1 MLFNSYE
8 FIFFFLP
15 LTLAV
20 YFILNK
26 KRLTIG
32 SNAWLLF
39 ASLIFYCWWN
49 PVYLPVILVSIL
61 FNYTIGNLV
70 AAPDEEAKTGKVVVS
85 RKSLFI
91 FGIAVNLLFLGFF
104 KYTDFLIANVNWAM
118 KTGIP
123 QPRIMLPLGI
133 SFFTITQI
141 AFLVDSYEG
150 LVKERKFLN
159 YALFVSFFPHLL
171 AGPILH
177 HKEMMPQFD
186 QARNKVLNYRNLAL
200 GLFLFCIGLFKK
212 VIIADD
218 FVASVQAAFAAPSL
232 TLLEAWMAS
241 LSYTFQLYCDFSGY
255 TDMAI
260 GIGLMFNIRLPENFN
275 SPYKA
280 VNIIE
285 FWKRWHIT
293 LSNFIT
299 TYLYAPIL
307 RSFSRITFT
316 NSLLAIL
323 IAMFISGVWHGA
335 GWTFII
341 WGTLHGLA
349 LVVNHIWRKAKLKMP
364 LPLAWLI
371 TFCFVNISFV
381 FFRAKSV
388 GQAVKVLKGMS
399 GFNGI
404 VLPAK
409 WHGLEF
415 LRDYGVRFDVGQ
427 LPSAGGVSFLKA
439 VVNDRNMIVLLLLLV
454 LVLAGKNST
463 AMARDFR
470 PTFKNALFAAIL
482 AVTSILSL
490 QKITE
495 FIYFN
500 F

>member
-8 FIFFFLP
+8 FILLFLP
-15 LTLAV
+15 VTLAV
-20 YFILNK
+20 YFVLNK
-26 KRLTIG
+26 KRLTVG

-39 ASLIFYCWWN
+39 ASLFFYCWWN
-49 PVYLPVILVSIL
+49 PAYLPLILISIL
-61 FNYTIGNLV
+61 FNYTIGNLIAV
-70 AAPDEEAKTGKVVVS
+70 PDETAKSVKAVVS

-91 FGIAVNLLFLGFF
+91 FGVIVNLLFLGFY
-104 KYTDFLIANVNWAM
+104 KYTDFLVANINWAL
-118 KTGIP
+118 KAGLP
-123 QPRIMLPLGI
+123 QPHITLPLGI

-150 LVKERKFLN
+150 LVTERKFLN

-186 QARNKVLNYRNLAL
+186 RPRNKVVNYRNLCL
-200 GLFLFCIGLFKK
+200 GLFLFFIGLFKK

-218 FVASVQAAFAAPSL
+218 LVGSVKAAFDVAPSL

-280 VNIIE
+280 ANIID

-299 TYLYAPIL
+299 TYLYTPIL
-307 RSFSRITFT
+307 RSFSRITFV
-316 NSLLAIL
+316 NSLIAIL

-349 LVVNHIWRKAKLKMP
+349 LVMNHVWRKAKLKMP
-364 LPLAWLI
+364 LLLAWLI
-371 TFCFVNISFV
+371 TFNFVNMSFV
-381 FFRAKSV
+381 FFRARSV
-388 GQAVKVLKGMS
+388 SQALKVVKGML
-399 GFNGI
+399 GLGGMA
-404 VLPAK
+404 VPEK
-409 WHGLEF
+409 WHSLAF
-415 LRDYGVRFDVGQ
+415 LNQYGVQF
-427 LPSAGGVSFLKA
+427 GGVMRE
-439 VVNDRNMIVLLLLLV
+439 VVNDRNMIVMILLLT

-463 AMARDFR
+463 RMAQEFC
-470 PTFKNALFAAIL
+470 PTFKNALFTSVL
-482 AVTSILSL
+482 AVTGILSL